1 MNGIPPSVRVLI
13 TTTTT
18 TTTTLS
24 AGKIL
29 ATFLGGIEF

>member
-13 TTTTT
+13 TTTT